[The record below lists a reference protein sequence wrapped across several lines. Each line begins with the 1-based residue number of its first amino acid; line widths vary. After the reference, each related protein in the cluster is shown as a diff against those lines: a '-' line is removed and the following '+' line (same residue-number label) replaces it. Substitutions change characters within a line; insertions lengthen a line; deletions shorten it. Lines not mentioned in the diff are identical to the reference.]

1 MGDKNVEERWPFE
14 GMNSDVVGSTL
25 AEEQKVH
32 ISDMLCFALYSASR
46 AAIDAYRPLLDELGL
61 TYPQYLVMLVLWERQ
76 SCSVKDLGQLLH
88 LDSGTLSPLLK
99 RLEGVGYIARQ
110 RRHSDQRVVDIV
122 LTEEGSN
129 LKMLASPIPQKI
141 SCQYGIEY
149 GEYRDL
155 LERLKKLTDHLSS
168 PR

>member
-1 MGDKNVEERWPFE
+1 
-14 GMNSDVVGSTL
+14 MNSDVEGGTL
-25 AEEQKVH
+25 SEEKKIR

-46 AAIDAYRPLLDELGL
+46 AAIDAYRPLLDELEL

-99 RLEGVGYIARQ
+99 RLEVVGYIARQ
-110 RRHSDQRVVDIV
+110 RRRSDQRVVDIV
-122 LTEEGSN
+122 LTEEGGN
-129 LKMLASPIPQKI
+129 IKALASTIPQKI

-149 GEYRDL
+149 DEYRDL

-168 PR
+168 PQ